1 MEGNV
6 EFMEGII
13 VLLLAAA
20 SLVAVGAKRLRIPY
34 TIALVLTGTVL
45 ALLRIT
51 PVVRLEP
58 HLILTLFLPALL
70 FEAAY
75 HLDFEDLRQNLQ
87 VVIALAV
94 PGVLLSTLLVGALV
108 VGSTALLGQPLSWP
122 AALLFGALISATDP
136 ISVVALFREVGAP
149 RRLSIILEGESLLND
164 GMAIVLYRILAGI
177 ALAGELDALGS
188 ARQFFIVA
196 LGGGVLG
203 LVVGYLFSR
212 IVHRVDDHLVEITLT
227 AVMVYG
233 VYLSAEA
240 LRESG
245 VIAVVVAALVMGN
258 YGARRGMSSTT
269 RITLVSFWEYV
280 AFLINSIIFLL
291 IGMQAEFLRGAV
303 AHPLLVALAIGAVL
317 LARAIVVYP
326 LSALAARL
334 VEAMPASWGHILYWG
349 GLRGSV
355 SLALALGL
363 SEAIPERS
371 FLISL
376 TFGYVFFSLVVQG
389 LTMRPLL
396 HRLGL
401 GFRPREREEYEQV
414 RAQLLALR
422 AGWEY
427 LRTLREDGVLSSP
440 VWEQLN
446 HEFRL
451 AGQQFSQEMER
462 LCQEYGDLR
471 AEELVAT
478 RQEVLRIQKAT
489 LQDLLHKG
497 AIGEMAYR
505 RLVAGL
511 DEQLER
517 LEQRE
522 TALAIPQPAAAAGEG
537 QGHFHPKDQ
546 PPAGAESGP
555 EGQG

>member
-1 MEGNV
+1 MEENVEVMEGA
-6 EFMEGII
+6 I

-20 SLVAVGAKRLRIPY
+20 SLVAVGAKRLRVPY
-34 TIALVLTGTVL
+34 TIALVLAGIVL
-45 ALLRIT
+45 ALLRLI

-75 HLDFEDLRQNLQ
+75 HLDFDDLRQNLQ
-87 VVIALAV
+87 VVATLAV
-94 PGVLLSTLLVGALV
+94 PGVLLSMLVVGALI
-108 VGSTALLGQPLSWP
+108 VGGTSLLGQPVSWP
-122 AALLFGALISATDP
+122 VALLFGALISATDP

-149 RRLSIILEGESLLND
+149 KRLSVILEGESLLND
-164 GMAIVLYRILAGI
+164 GMAIVVYRILAGI
-177 ALAGELDALGS
+177 VLAGQFDALGS
-188 ARQFFIVA
+188 VRQFVVVA

-212 IVHRVDDHLVEITLT
+212 IVHRIDDYLVEITLT

-233 VYLSAEA
+233 VYLGAEA

-269 RITLVSFWEYV
+269 RIRLVSFWEYI

-291 IGMQAEFLRGAV
+291 IGMQAEFLSSAV
-303 AHPLLVALAIGAVL
+303 SYPLLIVLAIGAVL
-317 LARAIVVYP
+317 VARAIVVYP
-326 LSALAARL
+326 LSVLIARL
-334 VEAMPASWGHILYWG
+334 VEAIPASWGHILYWG

-363 SEAIPERS
+363 SQAIPERS
-371 FLISL
+371 LLISL

-396 HRLGL
+396 QRLGL
-401 GFRPREREEYEQV
+401 GLRQREREEYEQI

-427 LRTLREDGVLSSP
+427 LRTLREDGVLSGP

-462 LCQEYGDLR
+462 LCQEYGDLQT
-471 AEELVAT
+471 EELLTT

-517 LEQRE
+517 LERGE
-522 TALAIPQPAAAAGEG
+522 EAWVIPQPPAVASA
-537 QGHFHPKDQ
+537 HPEAQ
-546 PPAGAESGP
+546 ATAGAEGDA
-555 EGQG
+555 GTQG

>member
-1 MEGNV
+1 MKENAEFTEGT
-6 EFMEGII
+6 I

-34 TIALVLTGTVL
+34 TIALVLAGTVL

-87 VVIALAV
+87 VVATLAV
-94 PGVLLSTLLVGALV
+94 PGVLLSTVVVGALIV
-108 VGSTALLGQPLSWP
+108 VGTSLLGQPLSWP
-122 AALLFGALISATDP
+122 AAFLFGALISATDP

-149 RRLSIILEGESLLND
+149 KRLSVILEGESLLND
-164 GMAIVLYRILAGI
+164 GMAIVVYRILAGI

-188 ARQFFIVA
+188 VRQFFVVT

-212 IVHRVDDHLVEITLT
+212 IIHRIDDHLVEITLT

-291 IGMQAEFLRGAV
+291 IGMQAEFLAGA
-303 AHPLLVALAIGAVL
+303 AAYPLLVVLAIGAVL
-317 LARAIVVYP
+317 LARALVVYP
-326 LSALAARL
+326 LSALTARL

-371 FLISL
+371 LLISL

-389 LTMRPLL
+389 LTVRPLL

-401 GFRPREREEYEQV
+401 GLRPKEREEYEQI

-427 LRTLREDGVLSSP
+427 LRTLREDGVLSGP

-451 AGQQFSQEMER
+451 AGQQFSQGMER
-462 LCQEYGDLR
+462 LCQEYGDLQ
-471 AEELVAT
+471 AEELLAT

-497 AIGEMAYR
+497 AIGEVAYR

-517 LEQRE
+517 LERGE
-522 TALAIPQPAAAAGEG
+522 AALAVPQPAAAVGAG
-537 QGHFHPKDQ
+537 QGNSHPEGR
-546 PPAGAESGP
+546 PPARAEGGP

>member
-13 VLLLAAA
+13 VLLLAVA

-94 PGVLLSTLLVGALV
+94 PGVLLSTLIVGALV

-149 RRLSIILEGESLLND
+149 RRLSIILEGESLFND

-334 VEAMPASWGHILYWG
+334 VEAMPASWRHTLYWG

-396 HRLGL
+396 HRMGLGL
-401 GFRPREREEYEQV
+401 RPREQEEYEQV

-517 LEQRE
+517 LERGE
-522 TALAIPQPAAAAGEG
+522 AALAVPQPIAAGAEQGNSHPEG
-537 QGHFHPKDQ
+537 RL
-546 PPAGAESGP
+546 PAGAEGGP